1 MQECLDLTPK
11 IHMMRAE
18 QLHAFARIYQEQT
31 NLEAAIPKFQETLEC
46 TAKDDQSGGQLLHSL
61 GFTHQLRFAWA
72 LTKCRNTTLAVHGQH
87 TTHGISIKGI
97 KETTAELK
105 MLSGKLYTILH
116 LLLLIDYELASSCS
130 FLLWKES
137 GGN

>member
-61 GFTHQLRFAWA
+61 GFTHQLRFAWF
-72 LTKCRNTTLAVHGQH
+72 RNNEADLDIAIQ
-87 TTHGISIKGI
+87 
-97 KETTAELK
+97 
-105 MLSGKLYTILH
+105 Y
-116 LLLLIDYELASSCS
+116 
-130 FLLWKES
+130 
-137 GGN
+137 